1 MWLVVTELLGCMHEI
16 TSQSGA
22 CYTNDHTDESF
33 YAQSLSY
40 KVFCSTLEPVQRT
53 HSKTLAFYSM
63 NTLQL
68 NTEALRVLCVLLF
81 CVRLFNIHALCAQ
94 YSALENAISTLVSK
108 FHGASADQGPVLKT
122 DEFKGLLSS
131 QMPNLVKVTLNLISL
146 IAD

>member
-1 MWLVVTELLGCMHEI
+1 
-16 TSQSGA
+16 
-22 CYTNDHTDESF
+22 
-33 YAQSLSY
+33 
-40 KVFCSTLEPVQRT
+40 
-53 HSKTLAFYSM
+53 M

-68 NTEALRVLCVLLF
+68 NTEAFTRHIEILRVLCVLLF